1 FVFFLH
7 LGKVG
12 EQPNGPESARSR
24 VARVEKFLDG
34 VGCVR
39 AVAENLLDR
48 GVARPLRGKR
58 LARLFELL
66 GRLLLRAT
74 GLDEARLRIANG
86 RIEFSRAELGS
97 LENEISGIDALRERR
112 EFTFNAADRG
122 GPVLLGGGVMRGRF
136 LGLLRFGLFAGGF
149 LYEASRNLAEL
160 FDARLKLLLFGDT
173 RGRFFGGL
181 AQRHFESRCLPAKS
195 AGRVALHGDSR
206 GEVGGLALGLF
217 DFNREP
223 QGA

>member
-1 FVFFLH
+1 RVQAGSGVDEECGAAAHLVAQERDAGARLVERLDDDVLELIAQELFHGAFVFFLH
-7 LGKVG
+7 FGKVG

-122 GPVLLGGGVMRGRF
+122 GPVLLGGGVTRGRF
-136 LGLLRFGLFAGGF
+136 LGLLRFGLFAGRF
-149 LYEASRNLAEL
+149 LYEASR
-160 FDARLKLLLFGDT
+160 
-173 RGRFFGGL
+173 
-181 AQRHFESRCLPAKS
+181 
-195 AGRVALHGDSR
+195 
-206 GEVGGLALGLF
+206 
-217 DFNREP
+217 
-223 QGA
+223 